1 MDDAVGKILDQLKKY
16 GMEENTLVYFAS
28 DHGSHIDIGANGGSN
43 GQFKGMNA
51 WQRVIFASFLT
62 GYVIVGML

>member
-51 WQRVIFASFLT
+51 
-62 GYVIVGML
+62 